1 MTAGRIRVGLLGTG
15 AIAQIVHL
23 PMLTQMPR
31 VELLAV
37 CDADDAKA
45 TAIAR
50 RFSIPRVH
58 HSDEAAFADAELDAM
73 IICSPSHL
81 HESQAI
87 AALRAGKHVLVE
99 KPLALTPE
107 GAERVLREAQKAQRT
122 VMVAMNHRYRPD
134 VAALHPFAQGGELG
148 NIFFLKAGSLN
159 RKVRTVR
166 PTWRHRRQTAGGG
179 ALMDLGVQVLD
190 LCLWLLEYPKVERVV
205 AFAHPSEGM
214 DVEDAAAVML
224 RLEGG
229 LVMSLEVTWSLL
241 AQRDRQY
248 LEMLGTGGAATL
260 SPLVVMKETE
270 HGLID
275 VTPNL
280 TLPAG
285 NVYTLGYERQFETF
299 LDAALGG
306 RVELCSEQIDL
317 MRIIALA
324 YRSIEE
330 GKELRV

>member
-58 HSDEAAFADAELDAM
+58 HSDEAAFADPELDAM

-99 KPLALTPE
+99 KPLALTPD
-107 GAERVLREAQKAQRT
+107 GAERVLREAQQAQRT
-122 VMVAMNHRYRPD
+122 VLVAMNHRYRPD

-148 NIFFLKAGSLN
+148 HIFFLKAGSLN

-214 DVEDAAAVML
+214 EVEDAAAVML

-280 TLPAG
+280 TLPPG

-306 RVELCSEQIDL
+306 RVELCTEQIDL